1 MQFIIL
7 TFFCQIFNRKSFHG
21 SKVFS
26 YAEILFLPFDIQ
38 AFLGARVESDILI
51 CAVFLEK

>member
-51 CAVFLEK
+51 CAIFLEK